1 MSRRPHCND
10 IALFQERKLAL
21 DTSLRRVNVS
31 LRERQKV
38 ARTYKARERARR
50 TRDVLLAM
58 VVLLLHDSDRSWL
71 PAFMRKRG
79 MNGEGEE
86 LAAFDEEVSHRF
98 LELSMQELSA
108 MRAPTDAQGVTRLRE
123 AENFI
128 AEHRLH
134 TWVAGQNQNH
144 GIAPT
149 VGDTLQHRDELA
161 AAHLDEFDGPPVW
174 SVAKSAR
181 YKWAS
186 SFTKRW
192 CLSLRKPH
200 AREQVPLGVAR
211 QKAGR
216 ERGRADYNTVQ
227 FSIVCP
233 QSFLKLDVP
242 DRSPAVAITRWCA
255 VKYCCSAP
263 CCLSGHC
270 HTRSRFPPA

>member
-1 MSRRPHCND
+1 M
-10 IALFQERKLAL
+10 
-21 DTSLRRVNVS
+21 DTSLREVHDA
-31 LRERQKV
+31 LREEKKAARIRQ
-38 ARTYKARERARR
+38 AREMARR
-50 TRDVLLAM
+50 TRNVRLAM

-86 LAAFDEEVSHRF
+86 LAAFDAEVSHRF
-98 LELSMQELSA
+98 LELSFGELSA

-123 AENFI
+123 ADNFI

-161 AAHLDEFDGPPVW
+161 AAHQDEFDERPRW

-186 SFTKRW
+186 SFAKRW

-233 QSFLKLDVP
+233 QSF
-242 DRSPAVAITRWCA
+242 
-255 VKYCCSAP
+255 
-263 CCLSGHC
+263 
-270 HTRSRFPPA
+270 